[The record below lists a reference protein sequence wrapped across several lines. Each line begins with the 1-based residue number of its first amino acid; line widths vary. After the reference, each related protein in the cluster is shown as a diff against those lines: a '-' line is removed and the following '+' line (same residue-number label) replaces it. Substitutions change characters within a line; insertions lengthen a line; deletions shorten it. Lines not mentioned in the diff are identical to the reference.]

1 VGLFSHD
8 VQPLCISLDAHA
20 QFHAADP
27 ANAEALRAHLASAG
41 LGIGSISAGAE
52 TKVLEKMHMAAWGT
66 KGSSYSK
73 TQKADNLRALLQ
85 KVGVPNI
92 KASNLLLFFSTSCPD
107 FLQNSITSDAHVNET
122 PTCEKYFAAHAG
134 TTSCI
139 ITASL
144 PDGHER
150 WTQVPVCF
158 NSAHAP

>member
-1 VGLFSHD
+1 MGLFSHD
-8 VQPLCISLDAHA
+8 LQPLCISLDAHA
-20 QFHAADP
+20 QLHAADP
-27 ANAEALRAHLASAG
+27 ANAEALRAHLEGAG

-52 TKVLEKMHMAAWGT
+52 TNVLEKMHVAAWGT

-73 TQKADNLRALLQ
+73 SQKADNLRALLQ
-85 KVGVPNI
+85 KVGSRTLRPLTCF
-92 KASNLLLFFSTSCPD
+92 SFFSTFCPD
-107 FLQNSITSDAHVNET
+107 FLQNSITSDAHVNER

-158 NSAHAP
+158 NSVHAP